1 MYINNLLRT
10 PGGITLNGVPIDL
23 TKIKVPLYFASTL
36 EDHIAPWKSTYAGA
50 QLFKSKVRFVLGGS
64 GHIAGIVNPPA
75 AHKYGYWTNDE
86 LAATPQAWLDSATQ
100 HPGSWWTDWEKW
112 VAAYAGDKVPA
123 RIPGKGKLK
132 ALEDAPGSYV
142 KLRLDA
148 KKAAA

>member
-1 MYINNLLRT
+1 
-10 PGGITLNGVPIDL
+10 
-23 TKIKVPLYFASTL
+23 S
-36 EDHIAPWKSTYAGA
+36 
-50 QLFKSKVRFVLGGS
+50 
-64 GHIAGIVNPPA
+64 
-75 AHKYGYWTNDE
+75 
-86 LAATPQAWLDSATQ
+86 PQEWLDAATQ

-112 VAAYAGDKVPA
+112 VAPYAGDKVPA